1 MTSAEQS
8 FLRPKRVSLCTQS
21 KESIDSAV
29 RFGGGLAG
37 TAGGTAPPSAVLLA
51 QMRSRQAAINAAAS
65 SAARNDPEVPFLASH
80 SGIR

>member
-1 MTSAEQS
+1 M
-8 FLRPKRVSLCTQS
+8 QS

-37 TAGGTAPPSAVLLA
+37 TAGGTAPRSAVLLA

-65 SAARNDPEVPFLASH
+65 SAARNDPEVRSVASH
-80 SGIR
+80 PGICWYFRRFASLR